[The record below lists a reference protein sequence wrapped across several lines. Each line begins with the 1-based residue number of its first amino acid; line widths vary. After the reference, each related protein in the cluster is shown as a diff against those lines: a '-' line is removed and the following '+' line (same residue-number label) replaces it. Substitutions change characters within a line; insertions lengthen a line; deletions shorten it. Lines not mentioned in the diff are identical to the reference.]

1 MFHCFN
7 GLNRFSVW
15 YSKKILW
22 NSDDM
27 ADQITGRNDDTL
39 GAYFTLGA
47 SDRLGASFLEEP

>member
-1 MFHCFN
+1 
-7 GLNRFSVW
+7 
-15 YSKKILW
+15 
-22 NSDDM
+22 M